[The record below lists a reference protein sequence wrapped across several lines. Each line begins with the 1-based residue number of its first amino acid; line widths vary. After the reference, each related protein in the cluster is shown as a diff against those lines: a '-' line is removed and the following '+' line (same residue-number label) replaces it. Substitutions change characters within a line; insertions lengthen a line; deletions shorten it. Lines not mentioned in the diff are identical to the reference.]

1 MLRLVR
7 RCSQPLRGLYRGFAA
22 VPAPAPIGAAEEREK
37 QLVYYDRINRKMP
50 RQAVVSQEA
59 FDRTTRF
66 LMDRGFSQLQALK
79 ALSLH
84 VALAN
89 YTIEMMESKIKW
101 LNDLGLSH
109 DKINDMIK
117 RHPNIL
123 GVGFDKYEA
132 LIDWY
137 ISNGVPEEK
146 IAYVFNVFPHGVSH
160 SFSSSLDPK
169 VDFLKEIGC
178 SEKQIRSVLMM
189 APQMFTHSVESMRA
203 KADFLVELG
212 ITRELLPCIFA
223 RVPQCIGLT
232 PTRIKETVD
241 ALDEMFGAGAG
252 VRALIRNCPIVMCNI
267 DNMRESFDYL
277 ISIGFTKER
286 LEKNTKF
293 ITRSVDRF
301 IRPRFQFLTENDH
314 NVTKSLAW
322 ILMPEVLFID
332 KYPDYEAYVAE
343 YKAKRKQIDSA

>member
-203 KADFLVELG
+203 KADFLVEL
-212 ITRELLPCIFA
+212 
-223 RVPQCIGLT
+223 
-232 PTRIKETVD
+232 ETVD